1 MTKLEE
7 TQAGWKVQALGLTGW
22 LTKSE
27 YEECDV
33 TWRELAQNEQQM
45 DDVWMM
51 YVDVRWNRFG
61 GDHDR
66 AVVNAKRWLEMM
78 TGRVTLEEFEAES

>member
-22 LTKSE
+22 MTKRE
-27 YEECDV
+27 YEECV
-33 TWRELAQNEQQM
+33 AAWNELTQNEQAL

-51 YVDVRWNRFG
+51 YVDARWNAYG
-61 GDHDR
+61 GEHDR
-66 AVVNAKRWLEMM
+66 AVVVAKRWLAMM
-78 TGRVTLEEFEAES
+78 TGKITLEEFEAES

>member
-22 LTKSE
+22 LTKRE
-27 YEECDV
+27 YEECV
-33 TWRELAQNEQQM
+33 AAWNELTQNEQAL

-51 YVDVRWNRFG
+51 YVDARWNRVG
-61 GDHDR
+61 GDHDG
-66 AVVNAKRWLEMM
+66 AVVNAKRWLAMM
-78 TGRVTLEEFEAES
+78 TGRITIEEFEAES